1 MGRSNPPIFLPP
13 HLASLGSQFHPP
25 LFPHLKGKYN
35 LNEYK
40 FHFFK
45 RKFPPKQTSNFT
57 RDKIDYFVFLIF
69 VTFRSSINLFWF
81 KKKRKKN
88 ERHRYCEESFAIT
101 AVSIFSEGWLMPQ
114 LENFDSKITFE
125 FEFSLFFF
133 FFFVQ
138 IHLAIMQS
146 NSFTLNKCAV
156 LEISGDV
163 DNLWCNF

>member
-25 LFPHLKGKYN
+25 LFPHLKGKY
-35 LNEYK
+35 NEYK

-81 KKKRKKN
+81 KKKTHAIDIVKRVLLLPLYRFSRKG
-88 ERHRYCEESFAIT
+88 
-101 AVSIFSEGWLMPQ
+101 GWCHNLKTSTRKSH
-114 LENFDSKITFE
+114 LSSNFPF
-125 FEFSLFFF
+125 FSLG
-133 FFFVQ
+133 
-138 IHLAIMQS
+138 HNAIK
-146 NSFTLNKCAV
+146 FLHI
-156 LEISGDV
+156 E
-163 DNLWCNF
+163 